1 MNKIILLG
9 RLTKDP
15 EIRYTQ
21 SNEPM
26 AIARYTL
33 AVNKRFSKDKEADFI
48 PCVAFGKNGEFAEK
62 FLKKGQQIAVVGR
75 LQVRNWED
83 NEGKKRTT
91 TEVIVEE
98 QYFAE
103 SKEKTL
109 NEAVKEK
116 KPLEKEEGFYPIE
129 DEIEDQDLPF

>member
-33 AVNKRFSKDKEADFI
+33 Q
-48 PCVAFGKNGEFAEK
+48 
-62 FLKKGQQIAVVGR
+62 GQRSG
-75 LQVRNWED
+75 L
-83 NEGKKRTT
+83 
-91 TEVIVEE
+91 
-98 QYFAE
+98 Y
-103 SKEKTL
+103 TL
-109 NEAVKEK
+109 CGVWQEWRVC
-116 KPLEKEEGFYPIE
+116 
-129 DEIEDQDLPF
+129 

>member
-33 AVNKRFSKDKEADFI
+33 AVNRRFSKDKEADFI
-48 PCVAFGKNGEFAEK
+48 PCVAFSKNGEFAEK
-62 FLKKGQQIAVVGR
+62 FLTKGQQIAVAGR

-83 NEGKKRTT
+83 NEGHKRTT
-91 TEVIVEE
+91 TEVVVEE

-103 SKEKTL
+103 SKQKTL
-109 NEAVKEK
+109 NEAMR
-116 KPLEKEEGFYPIE
+116 PAQTDSPDGFYLV
-129 DEIEDQDLPF
+129 DEIDDEDLPF